1 MSADSLTWTFA
12 VLQVG
17 TSIGIV
23 VFWVTW
29 LRTDHDPASYPEGFL
44 AHERAF
50 VLPDSVLAALLTT
63 AAVLELAGDRLGPGL
78 ALIAAGMLLFLGLI
92 DAAYFARHGLFARER
107 GGGGNT
113 ALVVWMLLL
122 AALLAIRHL

>member
-1 MSADSLTWTFA
+1 MSADPLTWIFA

-92 DAAYFARHGLFARER
+92 DAAYFARHGQFARER
-107 GGGGNT
+107 GGLGNT
-113 ALVVWMLLL
+113 AIVVWMLLL